1 MDTSDSPALAEN
13 MSAPAPVAL
22 TADAPPVAQRRPAIG
37 LIVTVIILGVA
48 LLAVSAGYGLFTLKA
63 RDLSNQ
69 VGTLQ
74 TTNDQQA
81 GTLYGLLTNNE
92 KLGGDLNIAEV
103 SNEQA
108 KAAAQSCID
117 AEQAYV
123 TAFVNGANATFTQ
136 AGADAAAA
144 SAYAAATTACGRAG
158 VVPNHLTL
166 KTN

>member
-1 MDTSDSPALAEN
+1 MDTSDSPATSEN

-22 TADAPPVAQRRPAIG
+22 TADAPPIAQPRPATG
-37 LIVTVIILGVA
+37 LIVTVVLLGVA
-48 LLAVSAGYGLFTLKA
+48 LLAVSAGYGLFTLRA
-63 RDLSNQ
+63 RDLSNH
-69 VGTLQ
+69 VSTLQ
-74 TTNDQQA
+74 TTNNQLA
-81 GTLYGLLTNNE
+81 STLHGLLTDND
-92 KLGGDLNIAEV
+92 KLAGDIGNAEA
-103 SNEQA
+103 SNEHV

-123 TAFVNGANATFTQ
+123 TAFVNGANATLTQ

-166 KTN
+166 RIN